1 MINLRE
7 LQTLTIVGIY
17 LIVASVAGI
26 IYRFME
32 VTTGI
37 NDEDY
42 PREPTG
48 LIEIIVHNVPTR
60 AYLPGTATVNK
71 SNNADVT
78 GW

>member
-7 LQTLTIVGIY
+7 LQTLTIVCIY
-17 LIVASVAGI
+17 LIVAGVAGI
-26 IYRFME
+26 IYRVNAGM
-32 VTTGI
+32 

-42 PREPTG
+42 SREPTG

-60 AYLPGTATVNK
+60 AYLPGTATVNI